1 MFILSFLFLNSSFL
15 FLVQN
20 MIFVFS
26 IYHKGIDG
34 IEWQYISL
42 QIIIICCS
50 ATTKALCL
58 FSVFCFFNSDYYF
71 LGLFSYYCAFFHG
84 HTSVLCFALFF
95 LHMKCSAITFII
107 VIVKFYGILFPLFK
121 KSLKIP
127 KG

>member
-34 IEWQYISL
+34 IECQYISM

-58 FSVFCFFNSDYYF
+58 FSVFVFSIRIIVFYVCF
-71 LGLFSYYCAFFHG
+71 LLLRFFPRPYKRF
-84 HTSVLCFALFF
+84 VFRLFF

-121 KSLKIP
+121 KSLRIP